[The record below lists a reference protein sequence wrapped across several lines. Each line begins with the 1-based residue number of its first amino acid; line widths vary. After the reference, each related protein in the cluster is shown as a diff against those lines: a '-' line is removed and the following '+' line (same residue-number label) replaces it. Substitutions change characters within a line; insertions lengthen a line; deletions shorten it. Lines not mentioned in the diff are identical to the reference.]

1 MTSHA
6 YPAIDDHALLGDLRT
21 CALVAGD
28 GTVDWFCPG
37 RFDAPSVFGSLLD
50 AERGGAFRVWVEG
63 AAPSQ
68 AYIPDTAVAVTRYA
82 AADGSAGEVVDF
94 MEPGDGDRTL
104 LYRIVH
110 AVQGRVRFSM
120 RCRPRFDYGR

>member
-37 RFDAPSVFGSLLD
+37 RFDEPSVFGSLLD
-50 AERGGAFRVWVEG
+50 AERGGAFRIRVEG
-63 AAPSQ
+63 ATPSQ
-68 AYIPDTAVAVTRYA
+68 AYIPDTAVAVTRFA
-82 AADGSAGEVVDF
+82 APDGAVGEVVDF
-94 MEPGDGDRTL
+94 MEPGEDDRSL
-104 LYRIVH
+104 LYRIVRG
-110 AVQGRVRFSM
+110 VEGRVRFAM
-120 RCRPRFDYGR
+120 ECAP